1 MKKIKY
7 LLIIIILFTLSGC
20 KSDVMDDINIATSVY
35 PIDYVVK
42 NLYGEHSTV
51 NSIYPM
57 DSDITEFEVTEVLL
71 EQYSDNELFIF
82 NGLSEEKNY
91 IKPML
96 KNNKDLKII
105 DVSSNMHYDYS
116 IEELWLDPN
125 NLLTIANNIKNG
137 FDEYINSKY
146 LVNEINKNYEE
157 LKINLTMLE
166 GKYYSTFKKSDINT
180 IIVSNDSFKYL
191 EKYGVKVI
199 SLDKDTRKDKDI
211 NNAKELLSN
220 GDCKYIFIK
229 YKEELD
235 SKIEDIISDTNST
248 TMELYTFTN
257 LSNINIEQTD
267 YIVLMNQNLE
277 NLKMEL
283 LK

>member
-166 GKYYSTFKKSDINT
+166 GKYYSTFKKSDTNT

-220 GDCKYIFIK
+220 GGCKYIFIK

-235 SKIEDIISDTNST
+235 SEIEDIISDTNST

-257 LSNINIEQTD
+257 LSDINVDQTD

>member
-7 LLIIIILFTLSGC
+7 LLIIILFTLCGC

-82 NGLSEEKNY
+82 NGLSDEKNY

-96 KNNKDLKII
+96 KNNNDLKII
-105 DVSSNMHYDYS
+105 DVSSNMNYDYS

-137 FDEYINSKY
+137 FDEYINNKY
-146 LVNEINKNYEE
+146 LVNEINENYEL

-166 GKYYSTFKKSDINT
+166 GKYYSTFKKASIDT
-180 IIVSNDSFKYL
+180 IIVSDDAFKYL
-191 EKYGVKVI
+191 EKYGIKVI
-199 SLDKDTRKDKDI
+199 SIDKDTRKDKDI
-211 NNAKELLSN
+211 NSAKQLLNN

-229 YKEELD
+229 YKEDIDKEV
-235 SKIEDIISDTNST
+235 KDIISDTNSD

-257 LSNINIEQTD
+257 LSELNVDQFD
-267 YIVLMNQNLE
+267 YIILMNQNLE